1 MAASLY
7 IGGHCALDGTPASSR
22 LRISPRNL
30 LTHAVVFGMTGSGK
44 TGLLLVM
51 VEEALRAG
59 VPVIVLDVKGDLANL
74 GLACHAPGPEA
85 YAPYIDSVNDRGDSA
100 AREELTAAAVF
111 EARETSF
118 ALWDLSH
125 QQANAFHQR
134 LALTIFTPGS
144 DAGES
149 LHLLSSLELA
159 NDRWNTALTE
169 ARNAL
174 SAAVS
179 LVLRVMGRDDDPA
192 RSREHVLLSLLAEQ
206 RLKRGEG
213 ASLDV
218 LIGDLREPPIETVG
232 ALPLDEF
239 VSANERASLAAA
251 LNALL
256 ASPTFSAWRSGREMD
271 VARWMKRRD
280 DGRVPAVVVSVAHLD
295 DEARMHVL
303 GIVLEEVLSWTRTRP
318 GTNQLC
324 ALVVMDEVY
333 GLVPPHPASPP
344 TRRPIVS
351 LMKQGRAF
359 GVGVV
364 LATQNPMDLDYRTL
378 SNAGLWAVG
387 RLQTDADRAR
397 VIEGL
402 TGVKASRGKRVEGEG
417 GSLADTVKDLG
428 PRWFLWR
435 DSHEPSG
442 PVLARTR
449 DTLSWLRGPMTSAD
463 LSARKRVG

>member
-1 MAASLY
+1 MAPSLY

-22 LRISPRNL
+22 LRIAPKHL
-30 LTHAVVFGMTGSGK
+30 LTHSVVFGMTGSGK

-51 VEEALRAG
+51 VEEALGAG

-74 GLACHAPGPEA
+74 GLACHAVGPEA
-85 YAPYIDSVNDRGDSA
+85 YEPYLDSESPTAGDGA
-100 AREELTAAAVF
+100 TAAASLH
-111 EARETSF
+111 EARERSF

-125 QQANAFHQR
+125 ARANEFHQR
-134 LALTIFTPGS
+134 VALTIFTPGS

-149 LHLLSSLELA
+149 LHLLSSLEQPS
-159 NDRWNTALTE
+159 DRWNTALTE

-239 VSANERASLAAA
+239 VTANERASLAAA

-256 ASPTFSAWRSGREMD
+256 ASPTFSAWRSGRAMD
-271 VARWMKRRD
+271 VARWMERRR

-303 GIVLEEVLSWTRTRP
+303 GIVLEEVLSWTRTLA
-318 GTNQLC
+318 GTNQLR

-359 GVGVV
+359 GVGIV

-378 SNAGLWAVG
+378 SNAGLWAIG

-402 TGVKASRGKRVEGEG
+402 TGTKASRSKRAEDDDP
-417 GSLADTVKDLG
+417 SLADTVKDLG
-428 PRWFLWR
+428 PRWFVWR
-435 DSHEPSG
+435 NAHESGG

-463 LSARKRVG
+463 LRARKRVG

>member
-1 MAASLY
+1 VTASLY

-22 LRISPRNL
+22 LHILPKHL

-44 TGLLLVM
+44 TGLLLVLI
-51 VEEALRAG
+51 EEALRAG

-74 GLACHAPGPEA
+74 GLACHALGPDA
-85 YAPYIDSVNDRGDSA
+85 YAPFLAGDSDEQNPQSAASIHA
-100 AREELTAAAVF
+100 AREQ
-111 EARETSF
+111 SF

-125 QQANAFHQR
+125 AQANAFRQR
-134 LALTIFTPGS
+134 VALEIFTPGS
-144 DAGES
+144 DAGEP
-149 LHLLSSLELA
+149 LHLLSSLELPSA
-159 NDRWNTALTE
+159 RWNTAPSE

-192 RSREHVLLSLLAEQ
+192 RSREHVLLSLLAER
-206 RLKRGEG
+206 RLKAGDG
-213 ASLDV
+213 ASLDLV
-218 LIGDLREPPIETVG
+218 ISDLREPPIDTVG

-239 VSANERASLAAA
+239 VSESERASLAAA

-256 ASPTFSAWRSGREMD
+256 ASPTFSAWRSGRGLD
-271 VARWMKRRD
+271 VGQWMARRK
-280 DGRVPAVVVSVAHLD
+280 DGRVPAAVVSVAHLD

-303 GIVLEEVLSWTRTRP
+303 GIVLEETLSWTRTLP
-318 GTNQLC
+318 GTNKLR
-324 ALVVMDEVY
+324 ALVVMDEVF
-333 GLVPPHPASPP
+333 GLVPPHPANPP
-344 TRRPIVS
+344 TRKPIVS

-378 SNAGLWAVG
+378 SNAGLWAIG

-402 TGVKASRGKRVEGEG
+402 TGAKVARGKRAESNEPT
-417 GSLADTVKDLG
+417 LADTVKDLG
-428 PRWFLWR
+428 PRWFVWR
-435 DSHEPSG
+435 NAHEPNG

-463 LSARKRVG
+463 LSARKRIG